1 MTTVMQRH
9 GVALLCMVI
18 LGAISLVAAA
28 EGANVLVLTADN
40 FDQAVK
46 DHPFLG
52 MSTLFCGPGQVL
64 HVSALTRSVHAHSR
78 GIFRAVVRPLQK
90 AGTRVG
96 DRCRGAQE
104 RIHPPHHACLG
115 GRDH

>member
-18 LGAISLVAAA
+18 LGALSLAAAA

-52 MSTLFCGPGQVL
+52 MSTVFL
-64 HVSALTRSVHAHSR
+64 
-78 GIFRAVVRPLQK
+78 
-90 AGTRVG
+90 
-96 DRCRGAQE
+96 
-104 RIHPPHHACLG
+104 
-115 GRDH
+115 